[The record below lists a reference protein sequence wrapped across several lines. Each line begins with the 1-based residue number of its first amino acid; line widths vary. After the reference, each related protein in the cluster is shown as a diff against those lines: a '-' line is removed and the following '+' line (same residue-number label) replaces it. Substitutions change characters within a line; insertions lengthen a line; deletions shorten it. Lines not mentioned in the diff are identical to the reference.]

1 MKTYKLSRRE
11 FLTYAGVSSSGLLL
25 GCSAVSSKSSAI
37 KFSPQQNIE
46 SQKLNIF
53 VAIKTDNTVEI
64 VSHRVEMGQGS
75 KTGIPQIIADEL
87 EASWSNVQ
95 VIQGEGNKAY
105 GNQNTDGSSSIRKF
119 YDKLREMGASARTML
134 EQAAAD
140 YWQVPVNEVYAKENK
155 IINKKTGHSFT
166 YGELAELASHQNI
179 PDVNALHYKTAKHF
193 NYIGKS
199 VPIVDLNDIITGN
212 TVYGIDVDL
221 PQMLIAS
228 IERCPVLHG
237 QVKSFDATAALKISG
252 VVDVIQMPPTPTT
265 VVYNPLAGV
274 AVLATNTWAA
284 QQGRKAMVIEWELGE
299 NKSHDSAIAFDTF
312 KDNIFIT
319 DKDGY
324 LPAHNQWRSAL
335 PITIEAKG
343 FTFPTEADHAWTTVC
358 ELEDEVADV
367 AELFTDAQPTI
378 DMTAEELT
386 KTHAHESAEDRI
398 ARALVA
404 RGHEEH
410 DAPDA
415 ETRAR
420 IVLLRMQARMAK
432 LRATMRPEDLAEI
445 EHLTEERRR

>member
-299 NKSHDSAIAFDTF
+299 NKSHDSAVAFDTF
-312 KDNIFIT
+312 NDNL
-319 DKDGY
+319 GNVPQY
-324 LPAHNQWRSAL
+324 VAGL
-335 PITIEAKG
+335 G
-343 FTFPTEADHAWTTVC
+343 
-358 ELEDEVADV
+358 DE
-367 AELFTDAQPTI
+367 
-378 DMTAEELT
+378 T
-386 KTHAHESAEDRI
+386 K
-398 ARALVA
+398 
-404 RGHEEH
+404 
-410 DAPDA
+410 
-415 ETRAR
+415 
-420 IVLLRMQARMAK
+420 
-432 LRATMRPEDLAEI
+432 
-445 EHLTEERRR
+445 